1 MTFFFYVWTIKID
14 FFQLCPFKKEYK
26 LQKEEARWHHCGK
39 SERCVSG
46 VLVVVIV
53 DICPVPVWAGA
64 ARSQGSVFI
73 VVMLATLVTGL
84 EVVHP
89 VGQIRFKSL
98 KEMRG
103 KGFKYKSQKSES
115 QMSHA

>member
-14 FFQLCPFKKEYK
+14 FFQLCPFKKGVQAPEGRSK
-26 LQKEEARWHHCGK
+26 LT
-39 SERCVSG
+39 SLCVSG

-103 KGFKYKSQKSES
+103 KGLQYKSQKSES